1 MCWLFSF
8 HQMDQML
15 ISFSWTLFLNKEGTI
30 IWSSCLR
37 LELVGF
43 VLCIMDSNMMVKL
56 VWVVDWQSIGR
67 YLSNLWSVTFQK
79 RKLWWDLSSTILLP
93 LLDWKSNCYWKS
105 HWCMGWYSC
114 CCKLLDGP
122 TISKAA
128 KRRQQMLFT
137 VENSNIRSVDENK
150 VQILCSNSE
159 NSKQFSGQVSNK

>member
-1 MCWLFSF
+1 MYFSKCVGFLGFIRWTKCWSLFLG
-8 HQMDQML
+8 HC
-15 ISFSWTLFLNKEGTI
+15 SWTKKG
-30 IWSSCLR
+30 
-37 LELVGF
+37 LVGF